1 MDTRLVDAQT
11 FVYMIRSGA
20 DELNQHAQEVND
32 LNVFP
37 IPDGDTGDNMTMT
50 ISGGATAHC
59 SLEDGI
65 GKTSMDLANA
75 MLLSA
80 RGNSGVILSQFFA
93 GIADGLTGL
102 TEASVDDF
110 KNACRQGVNRAYSA
124 VVTPT
129 EGTILTVAKEATEYA
144 CTKECKNV
152 EEFLCFFLEEAY
164 RSLARTPELLNV
176 LKEAGVV
183 DSGAAGLV
191 YIVEGMYQSLTG
203 KKAVD
208 TFSIENRAAAP
219 SMVNVDMF
227 TSDMQLEFGYCTEL
241 LIRLQNSKTDVDN
254 FDVSVIIDYLTQIGG
269 DSIVCF
275 KTDSI
280 VKLHVHTMTPDKVL
294 AFCQQFGE
302 FLTLKIE
309 NMMIQHNEAGNERP
323 ESAAGSFEK
332 KEEPKKRT
340 KFGVVAVAS
349 GDGIVNSFR
358 DFGAYVIKGGQTM
371 NPSTADF
378 VRAFDEVN
386 AECIFV
392 LPNNGNVIM
401 AAKQAAS
408 IYEEANIRVIPTKT
422 IGDGFSV
429 LSMMSFDSA
438 DPEEIERQML
448 EAFEDVTTIEIS
460 KAIRNAISGEQR
472 IREGEY
478 LAICGKDILNT
489 DEEAVSAAVG
499 AMNQQDLS
507 ERYLVMVIRGV
518 NGTEEGSK
526 EIADAVRRKNSM
538 VEVCEAYGGQDI
550 YDYYLVLE

>member
-1 MDTRLVDAQT
+1 MDTKLVDAQT

-93 GIADGLTGL
+93 GIADGLSGL
-102 TEASVDDF
+102 TEASVEHF
-110 KNACRQGVNRAYSA
+110 KKACRQGVNRAYSS

-129 EGTILTVAKEATEYA
+129 EGTILTVAKDATEYA
-144 CTKECKNV
+144 CSKDCDNV

-164 RSLARTPELLNV
+164 RSLARTPELLKV

-203 KKAVD
+203 RKVVD
-208 TFSIENRAAAP
+208 SFAPENREAQP
-219 SMVNVDMF
+219 SIVNVDMF
-227 TSDMQLEFGYCTEL
+227 TSDMELEFGYCTEL
-241 LIRLQNSKTDVDN
+241 LIRLQDSKVDVKN
-254 FDVSVIIDYLTQIGG
+254 FDVSVIIKFLTEMGG

-280 VKLHVHTMTPDKVL
+280 VKLHVHTMTPGKVL

-309 NMMIQHNEAGNERP
+309 NMMIQHNEVSNERP
-323 ESAAGSFEK
+323 ESAAGYSDK
-332 KEEPKKRT
+332 NATPKAKA
-340 KFGVVAVAS
+340 KFAVVAVAS
-349 GDGIVNSFR
+349 GDGIVSSFEE
-358 DFGAYVIKGGQTM
+358 FGAHVIKGGQTM

-378 VRAFDEVN
+378 VRAFDDVN

-408 IYEEANIRVIPTKT
+408 IYEESDIRVIPTKT
-422 IGDGFSV
+422 IGDGYSV
-429 LSMMSFDSA
+429 LSMMSFDSGNP
-438 DPEEIERQML
+438 DEIESEML
-448 EAFEDVTTIEIS
+448 EAFEEVSTIEIS

-478 LAICGKDILNT
+478 LAICGKDILT
-489 DEEAVSAAVG
+489 TGGDATAAAIG
-499 AMNQQDLS
+499 ALTLQDLS
-507 ERYLVMVIRGV
+507 DRYLVMIIRGTE
-518 NGTEEGSK
+518 GTEEGSK
-526 EIADAVRRKNSM
+526 AIADVVRRKNSM
-538 VEVCEAYGGQDI
+538 VEVCEAYGGQEI
-550 YDYYLVLE
+550 YDYYLILE